1 MTTTEA
7 TTVKH
12 TPGPWKASP
21 LGRIYAPGYG
31 WEGAEI
37 AHVQFKA
44 LDTKTFDT
52 LQTEANAH
60 LIAAAPEM
68 LGLLKK
74 LKAHLE
80 GDLIY
85 TDDDP
90 VADIDELIAKAEVR
104 G

>member
-44 LDTKTFDT
+44 LDTQTFDT
-52 LQTEANAH
+52 LQSEANAR

-68 LGLLKK
+68 LEALKVA
-74 LKAHLE
+74 LSA
-80 GDLIY
+80 
-85 TDDDP
+85 DP
-90 VADIDELIAKAEVR
+90 NLANHGYYKRVIAKAEGR